1 MKIEAVQSELQRAG
15 VNVSRRDLIRYATA
29 GGAALA
35 FGAPFLAPTGAS
47 AQEATPVSGGIWR
60 MAIAANPTAYPITAP
75 GALVDI
81 LVNKTVYSNLVKYKL
96 TDGNIEV
103 VPDLAESWE
112 PNEDLTQFTFTLRQD
127 ATWHDG
133 KPVTAEDVKFTFDT
147 ILNPDVTARFKG
159 PISSVQSVDI
169 VDDYTVTFNLASPFA
184 PLPVM
189 LGYNQAIVPKHL
201 LEGQDLNQPAEFLAA
216 PVGSGPF
223 KFKELSQGAYLEVEA
238 NENYFGGRPNLDG
251 IIFQV
256 ITDGNA
262 RVAQVKSGDIDF
274 TVIEPPQIDSV
285 KDDPNLRIVEATQVN
300 YYFFAFNHTVERLQ
314 DARVRQALTLA
325 LNRQAIVDTV
335 LKGYGQVANGPIHPS
350 LGDYYNPDVTTYGY
364 DQEAAKALLEEA
376 GWTPG
381 NDGILVNEAGERF
394 TILLNGPAGYPVL
407 EQLLT
412 YAQQE
417 YANLGIEVTLE
428 IDEWTVHLDK
438 YHNLEYDMLNNWW
451 ITPPDPDLYDHYFSE
466 SPSNWWAYSNPELD
480 DLLLQ
485 AREEADQAARVDLYH
500 RIQQILSD
508 ELPVVYLYHQTEI
521 QVMSHRTNG
530 LPEMGYR
537 DALSWSGEIWVSE

>member
-15 VNVSRRDLIRYATA
+15 VSVSRRDLIRYATA

-35 FGAPFLAPTGAS
+35 FGAPFLAGTS
-47 AQEATPVSGGIWR
+47 AAAQDATPVAGGIWR

-81 LVNKTVYSNLVKYKL
+81 LVNKTVYNNLVKYKL
-96 TDGNIEV
+96 VDGNIEV

-112 PNEDLTQFTFTLRQD
+112 PNDDLTQFTFKLRQD

-133 KPVTAEDVKFTFDT
+133 EPVTAEDVKFTFDT
-147 ILNPDVTARFKG
+147 ILNPDITARFRG
-159 PISSVQSVDI
+159 PISSVQSVDM

-201 LEGQDLNQPAEFLAA
+201 LDGQDLNQPADFLAA

-238 NENYFGGRPNLDG
+238 NEDYFGGRPNLDG

-262 RVAQVKSGDIDF
+262 RVAQVKSGDVDF

-285 KDDPNLRIVEATQVN
+285 KDDANLKIVEATQVN

-314 DARVRQALTLA
+314 DARVRQALTMA

-335 LKGYGQVANGPIHPS
+335 LKGYGQIANGPIHPS
-350 LGDYYNPDVTTYGY
+350 LGDYYNPDVTTYAY
-364 DQEAAKALLEEA
+364 DQDGAKALLEEA
-376 GWTPG
+376 GWTAG
-381 NDGILVNEAGERF
+381 SDGILANDAGDNSRSCS
-394 TILLNGPAGYPVL
+394 TARRD
-407 EQLLT
+407 T
-412 YAQQE
+412 RSSSS
-417 YANLGIEVTLE
+417 
-428 IDEWTVHLDK
+428 
-438 YHNLEYDMLNNWW
+438 
-451 ITPPDPDLYDHYFSE
+451 FSLM
-466 SPSNWWAYSNPELD
+466 PSRNTRIWAS
-480 DLLLQ
+480 
-485 AREEADQAARVDLYH
+485 
-500 RIQQILSD
+500 
-508 ELPVVYLYHQTEI
+508 T
-521 QVMSHRTNG
+521 
-530 LPEMGYR
+530 
-537 DALSWSGEIWVSE
+537 